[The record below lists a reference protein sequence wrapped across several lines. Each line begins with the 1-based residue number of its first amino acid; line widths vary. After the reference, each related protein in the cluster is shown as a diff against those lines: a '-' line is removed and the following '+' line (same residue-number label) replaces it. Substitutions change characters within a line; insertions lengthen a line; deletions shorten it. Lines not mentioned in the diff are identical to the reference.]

1 MNKTAILAVTL
12 TTALGSATV
21 VSADTI
27 SFDPDGGGAL
37 APVSIDLFD
46 PAPGNSLTL
55 DITGGSATGSQTSVL
70 FQANLGVAKL
80 GNNVVASNDQDGAD
94 AFKFL
99 AGLPVEL
106 VQNTCAA
113 GPTCTLAFDYGTD
126 STNFFR
132 IYAGDT
138 PGDDLSGSG
147 FPTAGDTL
155 ILEGSWIND
164 SLFGASFTINSLDG
178 GDLDQFGDNDWA
190 GTSTVQGGGS
200 FAGRIDVTFVDNSY
214 FPGLDTDATI
224 FVASSQQQ
232 LPYIA
237 ANPSRCL
244 TDGVTACSVASN
256 VGPLNGAGQNTLLQT
271 DSNFS
276 FIVEQVPVPEPTMMV
291 LFGMGLLGAGY
302 AARRQKRAGA
312 R

>member
-1 MNKTAILAVTL
+1 MNKAAILAVTL

-46 PAPGNSLTL
+46 PSPGNSLTL
-55 DITGGSATGSQTSVL
+55 DTTGASIPGLQTSVL

-80 GNNVVASNDQDGAD
+80 GNVVQATNDVGGAD

-106 VQNTCAA
+106 VQNTCLG
-113 GPTCTLAFDYGTD
+113 GPVCTLAFDYGT
-126 STNFFR
+126 SNTNFFR
-132 IYAGDT
+132 IYAGNT
-138 PGDDLSGSG
+138 PGDDLTGAG

-164 SLFGASFTINSLDG
+164 PLFFASFTVNDLDG
-178 GDLDQFGDNDWA
+178 GDLDQFDGNDWP
-190 GTSTVQGGGS
+190 GTTTVQGGGS

-214 FPGLDTDATI
+214 FPGLDTDATL
-224 FVASSQQQ
+224 FVGSSQQQ

-244 TDGVTACSVASN
+244 TDGMTACAVASN
-256 VGPLNGAGQNTLLQT
+256 VGAVNGASGPNTLLQT
-271 DSNFS
+271 DANFS
-276 FIVEQVPVPEPTMMV
+276 FIVEQVPEPAMMV
-291 LFGMGLLGAGY
+291 LFGVGLLGAGY
-302 AARRQKRAGA
+302 ASRRQKRAGA